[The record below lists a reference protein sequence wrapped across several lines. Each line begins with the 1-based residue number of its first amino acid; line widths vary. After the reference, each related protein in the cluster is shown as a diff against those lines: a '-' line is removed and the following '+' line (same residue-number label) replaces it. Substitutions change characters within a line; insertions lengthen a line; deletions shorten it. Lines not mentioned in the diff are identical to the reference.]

1 MVSEK
6 IVAVLTG
13 DAPLELPSPEE
24 IRKRIDN
31 DIRNTVD
38 LPVLPQVYHQL
49 IALDKDPESE
59 MQDWVAAVETDPL
72 STAQVIRRA
81 RSPMYG
87 FQGEINDIGKA
98 VVLLGK
104 NAVKE
109 MVVAG
114 ALKRSCEDTEEEG
127 FNVEEYWLH
136 SVAVALTARIL
147 AFPLDEKVWTPQHR
161 KEFEEHQLTAEAQEV
176 LRSLALWKKLKLT
189 PAHDPFVGGMMH
201 DIGKVALIQ
210 SYPGLYPV
218 ICEELQRENWNVT
231 MRSVEDLL
239 AGGAHHNMVGAILS
253 ESWKLGPM
261 LTKLVEEHHTPAP
274 DDPFTQLIALADFM
288 GGYIYPYPKKFE
300 YPMTKMLQ
308 EEGMQAD
315 PEPPEGYDAA
325 TADAREEDAKA
336 PTADESATTAA
347 GAKGGE
353 EGQEGE
359 REEDEKP
366 PGASAGLS
374 PGTAVWHFLPPNL
387 LQRLDIDIHSVIAA
401 ARLIKPTVE
410 RLTEEIRKSA

>member
-1 MVSEK
+1 MA
-6 IVAVLTG
+6 I
-13 DAPLELPSPEE
+13 
-24 IRKRIDN
+24 
-31 DIRNTVD
+31 
-38 LPVLPQVYHQL
+38 
-49 IALDKDPESE
+49 
-59 MQDWVAAVETDPL
+59 
-72 STAQVIRRA
+72 
-81 RSPMYG
+81 
-87 FQGEINDIGKA
+87 
-98 VVLLGK
+98 
-104 NAVKE
+104 
-109 MVVAG
+109 
-114 ALKRSCEDTEEEG
+114 
-127 FNVEEYWLH
+127 
-136 SVAVALTARIL
+136 TARIL

-288 GGYIYPYPKKFE
+288 GGYIYPYPKKSE

-359 REEDEKP
+359 REEAEKP